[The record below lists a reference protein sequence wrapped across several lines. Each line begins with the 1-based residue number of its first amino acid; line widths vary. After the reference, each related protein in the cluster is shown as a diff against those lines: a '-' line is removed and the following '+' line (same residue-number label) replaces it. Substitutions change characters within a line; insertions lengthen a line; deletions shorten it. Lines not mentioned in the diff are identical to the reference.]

1 MYSPGRIFY
10 MVVDVK
16 KQQKLFRN
24 SSITAAPRHLPIPP
38 SRLRRATSLFPSGK
52 RRLLGSATSYGCAA
66 FQKGAV
72 KEQQKFFHSPRKS
85 RKD

>member
-38 SRLRRATSLFPSGK
+38 SRLRRATSRSL
-52 RRLLGSATSYGCAA
+52 RHGCAVPPP
-66 FQKGAV
+66 FSLREKGGFWAV
-72 KEQQKFFHSPRKS
+72 LLHTVVPLSKRGL
-85 RKD
+85 

>member
-24 SSITAAPRHLPIPP
+24 SSITAAPRHLP
-38 SRLRRATSLFPSGK
+38 FPFGK
-52 RRLLGSATSYGCAA
+52 KTGY
-66 FQKGAV
+66 K
-72 KEQQKFFHSPRKS
+72 KS
-85 RKD
+85 RGN